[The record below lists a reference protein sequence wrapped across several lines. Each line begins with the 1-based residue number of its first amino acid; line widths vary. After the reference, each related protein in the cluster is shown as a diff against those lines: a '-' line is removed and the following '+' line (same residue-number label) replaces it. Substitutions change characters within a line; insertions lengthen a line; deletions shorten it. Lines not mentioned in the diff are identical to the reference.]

1 MADKATRLEAL
12 VRLVQHGQVTTQA
25 GLIERLAAAG
35 FEVNQPTLSRDL
47 AELGIRKVGGRYV
60 MAPEDPGRT
69 PHVDLAAAVTRFTTC
84 GPHLIVLWTGV
95 GQAQAVAVAIEQA
108 EDPSILA
115 TLAGDDTIFIA
126 TQSRRAQTVALRRLA
141 TWFGDKKHP

>member
-12 VRLVQHGQVTTQA
+12 ARLLKRGRATTQ
-25 GLIERLAAAG
+25 GELIDELAAAG

-47 AELGIRKVGGRYV
+47 AELGVRKVGGRYV
-60 MAPEDPGRT
+60 VAPAEGGT
-69 PHVDLAAAVTRFTTC
+69 EPHVDLAAAVTRFTTC
-84 GPHLIVLWTGV
+84 GPHMIVLWTGV

-126 TQSRRAQTVALRRLA
+126 TKSRRAQTVALRRLGV
-141 TWFGDKKHP
+141 WFGEKGVK